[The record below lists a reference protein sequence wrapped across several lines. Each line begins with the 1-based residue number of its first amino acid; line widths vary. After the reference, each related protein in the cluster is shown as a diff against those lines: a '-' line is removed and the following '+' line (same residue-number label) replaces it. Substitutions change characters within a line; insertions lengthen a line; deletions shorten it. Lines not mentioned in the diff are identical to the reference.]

1 MKFYLAGPVG
11 YGNPGRE
18 WKEKIKSMLIRYGH
32 DVWDPIEND
41 ANYPLVD
48 NMNKMKEKPKIYFK
62 EIKEIMQGLFIDDC
76 KFIEKCD
83 FLICYFI
90 NKSYGTVS
98 EQGIAYYASKLLNK
112 KVKTLC
118 LFHDSFFPDEW
129 VLCCCDYVF
138 FSIEELE
145 NFIEGRF
152 CK

>member
-76 KFIEKCD
+76 KFIEECD